1 MLTEGSMSTGRPS
14 RYHSST
20 ASSSS
25 EEEARQSRV
34 TGSPRTTV
42 VESGCT
48 AMAGGADVAV
58 AACEAVKKAE
68 KEEKLHG

>member
-1 MLTEGSMSTGRPS
+1 MSTGRPS
-14 RYHSST
+14 RYHSTT

-48 AMAGGADVAV
+48 AMAGGAADVAV

-68 KEEKLHG
+68 KEANSDS